1 MTDAYIKDPTFANSN
16 SSENWNG
23 SPTLGGIGGYINAQ
37 KKGETFD
44 VWQEVTGL
52 SEGIYSLEVQAFYQ
66 GSTAGQS
73 YLYAKVGENEVSAAI
88 MSIYA
93 DAYADSNLEDGA
105 GYFHEVH
112 VPSFSG
118 STPDIWSDT
127 GNGYIPTCQHGA
139 SAYFNEGHYT
149 KNIVWIFVENDNATL
164 RVGIKNGNS
173 ETNDWTCFDNFKLT
187 HYGVTSGSYYLRNRS
202 TNKFLTQGN
211 AWGTQA
217 TLSDNVGIEF
227 VVKNNGDKYVFDSQI
242 KNVSHYLNGNGYVDS
257 HATVFTWT
265 QKDENYYALSENGE
279 NNFLV
284 PGNGTTATFSGG
296 LYDYPNQWEL
306 VTRQKLI
313 DELKISGATQYNP
326 KDATILISAS
336 TFNGYDARNNQSW
349 KGSPGIGGYTRDTG
363 ANHCGEIYN
372 QNAGFD
378 VYQELGGLPDGV
390 YEIKAQAFYR
400 DGVAKQEGSSVSN
413 ALLYA
418 SSGGNEVSVAVPT
431 IYSQAGVNGQPTDLN
446 KPSTG
451 AVPAFQTNSGVIPNN
466 QSGAAEAFAAGLY
479 QTGPIKVTVTGG
491 ALRLGIKSN
500 GYEQYDWTAFDNFQ
514 LTYLGLY
521 STFTGS
527 GTYYLQNVATG
538 EYLQGGSSYGTKAIL
553 GNGIEFDI
561 QYNGSCHTLS
571 SGIIDNGNNN
581 LQYLCTEASLDH
593 IATLFAIQTVSE
605 GIYTIAT
612 TTSGCGNKTVV
623 AETPGKLLTATG
635 SGGTVTFMSG
645 KNSSE
650 PLSQWRLVT
659 KEQRI
664 ADLNNAS
671 LSNPVDATFL
681 IGDASFT
688 CGDKK
693 MELWKGSNFSV
704 ERNWNTQTDGTA
716 GFKNISSSIDVYQE
730 LTGLPNGVYE
740 VTMEGCHKNGNNAQF
755 YANNGAVSL
764 PVAGDDITNI
774 ASASTKTYADD
785 TYKQTLRVTVSDG
798 NLKIGV
804 RSDVPSNTE
813 DNLLIFDNFR
823 LTYFGPVQLSVTNP
837 YTGATGTY
845 YLRNV
850 ATGEY
855 LQGSGRDGLQTALGN
870 GIEFELV
877 KLADGLYNIRNVG
890 ISRDGGDYLCDEGWL
905 NHKPVNFVITET
917 SSGSGIYN
925 IATQTDH
932 CNNNA
937 GYTTDGVANRL
948 LTSSDVNDLNSLSFL
963 SWTQSAPGGTSS
975 SLNDLN
981 VAFSYKKNQPYGS
994 STLVYGDVN
1003 VYYLNYTDLTG
1014 YTSMTIEGAPGS
1026 KLRVLLNRT
1035 EDNGTVADGKLTEI
1049 AFTIGET
1056 GTHTIDLSSYA
1067 YVHLHAI
1074 KVQNAG
1080 DATATIEQI
1089 TLDKPAGLQDL
1100 TFGQWTQ
1107 AAPGGTMS
1115 DSDIP
1120 FTNFQP
1126 GGRFSAGGLVY
1137 GDGGVQPQNYA
1148 NLTGYKYMTI
1158 KATPNTKLRL
1168 LFNRNG
1174 VNGDTDAVKG
1184 TFAEVILSI
1193 AADGYGIL
1201 DLSKYEYVHLNAI
1214 KVPNGAPEITIE
1226 SITLSGGPGKV
1237 SFKEGAVASDP
1248 KSQWGFVTEEERI
1261 QELAGATR
1269 ANPKD
1274 ATFLIKN
1281 ASLTQID
1288 SKEND
1293 PFWQIETDGNKTH
1306 WFYIRRDETVHT
1318 DGAGG
1323 VVLLGGSGTDATW
1336 CDIYQTITDLPNGLY
1351 EISMQGCYRHFDNAV
1366 FYANG
1371 ITVALDQ
1378 AGSEFDAC
1386 VNGNHSNCTCRK
1398 KASVQ
1403 TYGTNNYKKTLQVIV
1418 TNGQLRVG
1426 MKGTQTDLSKNF
1438 LIFDNFTLSYLGE
1451 VDMMTYYVRNVAT
1464 GDFIRAGG
1472 HYEAQAIR
1480 DEWGMPLDFIKKGDV
1495 YAIDSKV
1502 SNGGTNQFLGINGF
1516 LDSSETDFTL
1526 VDLGNN
1532 KYAIRTAD
1540 NKYLATSEAD
1550 NYVNFD
1556 REVTD
1561 AANDSHAQWE
1571 LLTRDQLIAEL
1582 KNSGASAN
1590 NPKDATFLIE
1600 GSNLNRHDL
1609 RNNDTNWKGIDF
1621 SSNEYGGVESTNWDS
1636 RDNFA
1641 NSAIEK
1647 FNKTF
1652 DTYQTISGLPAGV
1665 YELTVQGFYRSG
1677 NTATAADKANAGT
1690 DVLRP
1695 FLYAKQ
1701 NDKIIGQAP
1710 LYSIFDADVKTSG
1723 VDGFSTGVN
1732 GEYLPNSL
1740 ADAARV
1746 FRDGYYTTD
1755 GEYNKVRFVV
1765 PSEGATVQI
1774 GVKKNVLYDSDWTAF
1789 DNFRLTYLGPTSEA
1803 QTIYEHEIGTT
1814 LGTFYL
1820 KNAETGTYLTAGG
1833 TDGVSAVL
1841 GDLMHQ
1847 HSVYAD
1853 EEKYREGV
1861 RETDFTFV
1869 VVNAEGYSIQ
1879 TGIGDGYLLR
1889 NRGPKV
1895 NGKLDGDKG
1904 VYILESSGNN
1914 TYRIKHSSGSYL
1926 RYTTATGTKDT
1937 EVLHDWDFTRTL
1949 TTNANF
1955 AADAANWRDANGDGY
1970 RWYYVPAT
1978 TNSPLLIGGNELDDT
1993 QGLLFKGG
2001 AEKVRIYRDQYLRL
2015 DGMDIVVTIPGLKAG
2030 DQVTVVTNSP
2040 NAEKV
2045 AERYLTNPTNLT
2057 VVEGFHSMNS
2067 NEKWDNI
2074 ATVTADGDVSF
2085 TTTGGINIYSIQ
2097 VTREVVADGLGFEN
2111 TTNPYVN
2118 GYNWVFQT
2126 KEELVAELVPYN
2138 AETAPNGASETN
2150 PIDATFL
2157 LRGTAF
2163 HKEDSRNSAWTGI
2176 QSIGGEGGPDGAV
2189 HPNYVGEVKEPRF
2202 FFDISQKI
2210 TGVPNG
2216 VYEFTLQG
2224 YFKNTKGGVH
2234 VVDNTTFYYTS
2245 TDGKTFVDKNTSNS
2259 SPHIKSAHY
2268 LVDYTDDKGNKLDQ
2282 PDNPYEAS
2290 VLFEAEHQTNLHDPI
2305 RFRVENGT
2313 IILGVYRAS
2322 NPNNANHPDL
2332 FIDNVRLT
2340 YLGETTNKVA
2350 TPVKILQGIIHK
2362 PSRFYELAEA
2372 NGDLKLDKTTY
2383 NTTENNTT
2391 LSDKAMVKHDVLTD
2405 RWIQHTPVYEETI
2418 YAMAGQKLKVVL
2430 PSSYTHEN
2438 QSSNRY
2444 YQRIYNYATDD
2455 LFVEDAATTGVFDF
2469 SNGSHHTDARIREV
2483 MRVYEGT
2490 SDHPA
2495 GGWLIGE
2502 RWGQYLVS
2510 LFNYTAPT
2518 TFNNPIQIG
2527 LDHGD
2532 FTDVGDMGMFADLTE
2547 PTLSQRIVYTI
2558 QPASV
2563 MVNNLAGCT
2572 GDNYFEE
2579 KSISFPTIWYGS
2591 RDDMNGNDRNAV
2603 ALDLQLKNYFTDAN
2617 NVPAAADFTIS
2628 LDAGE
2633 TGISLATTKFSGN
2646 TDRFI
2651 QFNYPAGGEV
2661 TNYKDKEAIITVTSG
2676 GKNIARF
2683 RLHFV
2688 PNTEL
2693 RPWGDIM
2700 GQGQL
2705 RRSPTYLDEHAIEI
2719 DRLDFDNR
2727 YAYSYPSTWPV
2738 GTENTAI
2745 NGVEEWRNVSSHD
2758 QFNPYPLDFD
2768 QTAFAANY
2776 FNAIWGQYSVMQS
2789 LRIPSYKDIRP
2800 FKDVNQLYHDYFVQT
2815 GTSSQQHKYPGS
2827 GYFMYI
2833 DASNFPSSIATLKLQ
2848 EDLCEGTTI
2857 HFSGWVS
2864 SMDHSKN
2871 GDGTNNGNAPGYLLF
2886 SIVGIDANGNET
2898 VIESFCPGPI
2908 RADAIDYNGHK
2919 QLGSSYNAEVWDSG
2933 ATSIWQQFAFSFVI
2947 KSEVANAYRTYA
2959 LKIDNYC
2966 SHTTGGDMMVDDV
2979 RLYIQKA
2986 VPDIMQNAPICSTG
3000 DVANGSNRPTMEIYT
3015 TFEQLLNAVNME
3027 EATDEAAAYDSYTL
3041 KSAGGKIIPSGWYC
3055 FLDKKKYDA
3064 GIAALAG
3071 NTPTSEDFDKV
3082 FTDALITSGGN
3093 GNGYYQ
3099 FDFSTC
3105 FESNDGGKTSH
3116 KETDNKFVTY
3126 MAKGEEITNESGTER
3141 RIYLNL
3147 EDCAVSL
3154 KDLPYYKKQTD
3165 GTWKEESPVWSM
3177 SNDQSGTVY
3186 GNNSGEPERYVDLSA
3201 YDELRIYQSD
3211 EDVEENGP
3219 VRCFFFPKEGS
3230 SNSNFKVSKS
3240 KADGSN
3246 ADGKDP
3252 DLVFERGDGYWFVDL
3267 EKVKDSTGQVKLIT
3281 IKASGPD
3288 NKASVTAINAVR
3300 KGAVLAPNK
3309 DYYIV
3314 FRAYRGE
3321 TGETSVGGPT
3331 AFFNLNNAKCAAM
3344 ASFSLVSGTEL
3355 RYDGGLDSEGVSY
3368 CEGQIATVKMEIQ
3381 AINTAAGV
3389 PVKEEDLFYDWW
3401 LGDINSFS
3409 TKADGKPDSPQGVLF
3424 DFREA
3429 YPDATVYD
3437 GQPAKVVTL
3446 ADGGYECNFTES
3458 DRTYLEELV
3467 EAGTFLLYQSSLNMK
3482 ITNSSGYQAV
3492 SVMPIV
3498 NLLEKL
3504 TGLPY
3509 CKGPIEVKIPV
3520 RGKSPS
3526 AKNGFQGTD
3535 YPMNEVPVRIGLSQ
3549 LKSATD
3555 ESADKWIHDNTSSLY
3570 IPLRNIKF
3578 SDESKYNSFG
3588 KKKHKWG
3595 TGSTNTLEIAAVY
3608 LAETNDP
3615 DMVSYGDDVD
3625 PAGNRELRYVGKMHK
3640 FEASKGNTD
3649 RFKDYVQLTFNP
3661 DFTNNVKE
3669 GYRYTLKTSFE
3680 ESGTT
3685 TSSDGT
3691 TTTTETNTGCAGD
3704 LLIPLYIVP
3713 EYQVWIGGADG
3724 NWANDDNWRRADNP
3738 ELKLA
3743 AGDSR
3748 PTNEQNTT
3756 ASGFVPMDFTHV
3768 LMKTDSTVVLEFVT
3782 KKTDDTE
3789 LVEFPA
3795 NSQLGEATP
3804 DIQYHLA
3811 AKVKEPPFSW
3821 FPKDRTSDIYC
3832 EPFYTNT
3839 AKEVH
3844 FEPHSQMLNTQY
3856 LTYERAWVEYA
3867 LESGRWYTLS
3877 SPLQGVVSG
3886 DMYLPRGTAKQET
3899 PYFNNITYDNT
3910 NYTRLAPAVYQQA
3923 WDKAEATTYRL
3934 ERDELVNKRP
3944 PRLESSTATVNVARA
3959 FDWSREYND
3968 VKVPFGINGFSVK
3981 VDVSRIED
3989 YSKEEGVKDVLLRL
4003 PKDDTKYDY
4012 YLYDDATSGSETAD
4026 LKNLRDKA
4034 GKLFT
4039 DGMPAAG
4046 MTVTLTNNSTNNPY
4060 FLVGNPFMSGLNLDK
4075 FFEKNAGLEKKY
4087 WILTKDSYSAGVKD
4101 ESQNWIS
4108 TDNGETADAV
4118 APLQAFFVEKSDG
4131 KEGTLNVTFTSDMAV
4146 QLTGDALQTR
4156 AGGAPATLRLTAMR
4170 DGVESRAIVV
4180 CREEATEG
4188 FSAGED
4194 VEALFDS
4201 NLSHAPTLYTAA
4213 GEVAAA
4219 INVRRTLH
4227 GVPVGIG
4234 GEDESEVTLTFDG
4247 VEQFGEELYLYD
4259 AAEGT
4264 STLIPASGTSL
4275 SVCGRTT
4282 GRYYLVTTPLDGS
4295 AQESVPV
4302 VSVQGHVVTVL
4313 SAFDEIL
4320 SVEAYDATGRKVY
4333 AEGAVGNRTRFTLSA
4348 SGVYLITVKTAA
4360 GVFSHKVLVNS

>member
-1 MTDAYIKDPTFANSN
+1 MRKIFTLLILYIVAGAWNAWGKRNDDTMASQLLYVTNPTFKDGI
-16 SSENWNG
+16 NG
-23 SPTLGGIGGYINAQ
+23 WYGAPEVGGIGSYLNAQ
-37 KKGETFD
+37 KKLTQDGQAFD
-44 VWQEVTGL
+44 VYQEVSGL
-52 SEGIYSLEVQAFYQ
+52 PKGIYSLEVQAFYQ
-66 GSTAGQS
+66 GSTVGQS
-73 YLYAKVGENEVSAAI
+73 QLYAKVGDNEVKVNI
-88 MSIYA
+88 MSIHADVHTGSNVLYNSEVGGGA
-93 DAYADSNLEDGA
+93 DAWSNEGK
-105 GYFHEVH
+105 
-112 VPSFSG
+112 
-118 STPDIWSDT
+118 
-127 GNGYIPTCQHGA
+127 GYIPTCQQGA
-139 SAYFNEGHYT
+139 SAYFNEGHYMQ
-149 KNIVWIFVENDNATL
+149 NIVWIFVENDYATL
-164 RVGIKNGNS
+164 RVGIKNEGS
-173 ETNDWTCFDNFKLT
+173 VTGDWTCFDNF
-187 HYGVTSGSYYLRNRS
+187 R
-202 TNKFLTQGN
+202 
-211 AWGTQA
+211 
-217 TLSDNVGIEF
+217 
-227 VVKNNGDKYVFDSQI
+227 
-242 KNVSHYLNGNGYVDS
+242 
-257 HATVFTWT
+257 
-265 QKDENYYALSENGE
+265 
-279 NNFLV
+279 
-284 PGNGTTATFSGG
+284 
-296 LYDYPNQWEL
+296 
-306 VTRQKLI
+306 
-313 DELKISGATQYNP
+313 
-326 KDATILISAS
+326 
-336 TFNGYDARNNQSW
+336 
-349 KGSPGIGGYTRDTG
+349 
-363 ANHCGEIYN
+363 
-372 QNAGFD
+372 
-378 VYQELGGLPDGV
+378 
-390 YEIKAQAFYR
+390 
-400 DGVAKQEGSSVSN
+400 
-413 ALLYA
+413 
-418 SSGGNEVSVAVPT
+418 
-431 IYSQAGVNGQPTDLN
+431 
-446 KPSTG
+446 
-451 AVPAFQTNSGVIPNN
+451 
-466 QSGAAEAFAAGLY
+466 
-479 QTGPIKVTVTGG
+479 
-491 ALRLGIKSN
+491 
-500 GYEQYDWTAFDNFQ
+500 

-581 LQYLCTEASLDH
+581 FQYLCTEASLDH
-593 IATLFAIQTVSE
+593 IATPFAIQTVSE

-612 TTSGCGNKTVV
+612 TTSGCSNKTVV

-688 CGDKK
+688 SGDKK
-693 MELWKGSNFSV
+693 ISNWKGSSFNV
-704 ERNWNTQTDGTA
+704 ARDWGTHTDGTA
-716 GFKNISSSIDVYQE
+716 GIVNTSSATDVYQE

-740 VTMEGCHKNGNNAQF
+740 VSMEGCHKNGNNAQF
-755 YANNGAVSL
+755 YANHWTASL
-764 PVAGDDITNI
+764 PVAGDDVTDI
-774 ASASTKTYADD
+774 ASASAKTYAND
-785 TYKQTLRVTVSDG
+785 TYKQTLRVIVSDG
-798 NLKIGV
+798 KLKIGV
-804 RSDVPSNTE
+804 RSGVPSDTKN
-813 DNLLIFDNFR
+813 NLLILDNFR
-823 LTYFGPVQLSVTNP
+823 LSYLGAVQLSATNP
-837 YTGATGTY
+837 YTGPTATY
-845 YLRNV
+845 YLQNV

-855 LQGSGRDGLQTALGN
+855 LQGGGFNGLQAMLGN
-870 GIEFELV
+870 GIEFELMR
-877 KLADGLYNIRNVG
+877 LADGLYNIRNVG
-890 ISRDGGDYLCDEGWL
+890 INPDGNDYLCDEGRL
-905 NHKPVNFVITET
+905 DHQPVNFVITET
-917 SSGSGIYN
+917 SSGSGVYN
-925 IATQTDH
+925 IATQTQH

-937 GYTTDGVANRL
+937 GFTTDDLSNRL
-948 LTSSDVNDLNSLSFL
+948 LTAVAGSLV
-963 SWTQSAPGGTSS
+963 GG
-975 SLNDLN
+975 
-981 VAFSYKKNQPYGS
+981 
-994 STLVYGDVN
+994 
-1003 VYYLNYTDLTG
+1003 G
-1014 YTSMTIEGAPGS
+1014 YRN
-1026 KLRVLLNRT
+1026 LR
-1035 EDNGTVADGKLTEI
+1035 D
-1049 AFTIGET
+1049 FTF
-1056 GTHTIDLSSYA
+1056 
-1067 YVHLHAI
+1067 
-1074 KVQNAG
+1074 QR
-1080 DATATIEQI
+1080 
-1089 TLDKPAGLQDL
+1089 
-1100 TFGQWTQ
+1100 WTQ
-1107 AAPGGTMS
+1107 AAPGGTYEANETY
-1115 DSDIP
+1115 DNNIGNGNNID
-1120 FTNFQP
+1120 
-1126 GGRFSAGGLVY
+1126 AGGMVY
-1137 GDGGVQPQNYA
+1137 GLGGVLPQSYA
-1148 NLTGYKYMTI
+1148 DLSGYQSMFI
-1158 KATPNTKLRL
+1158 KADPGAILRIL
-1168 LFNRNG
+1168 INRNG
-1174 VNGDTDAVKG
+1174 INNGTDAEKG
-1184 TFAEVILSI
+1184 RTVEIVSTVGT
-1193 AADGYGIL
+1193 DGYVL
-1201 DLSKYEYVHLNAI
+1201 VDLSRYSHVHLNAI
-1214 KVPNGAPEITIE
+1214 KLAWGSPAAKVESIVLAKQPAKTANLKDIQFLLWNQDAPGGTSSYTDRADAIGGAALEKGGTFFGDGSVTKLKYADLTGYTTMTIKGSPGALLQIRINRENDTDPYEGSTENVTIGSDGYAVVNLSKYKFVHLHSIKHAWGSPLTSASVE
-1226 SITLSGGPGKV
+1226 SITLSRPDVV
-1237 SFKEGAVASDP
+1237 SFLNDP
-1248 KSQWGFVTEEERI
+1248 TNINQWDSRAQWRFVTEAQRI

-1269 ANPKD
+1269 ANPKN

-1281 ASLTQID
+1281 ASLTEID
-1288 SKEND
+1288 NEPNNVEAS
-1293 PFWQIETDGNKTH
+1293 PFWKLAEHWYFIQRDG
-1306 WFYIRRDETVHT
+1306 TVHT

-1323 VVLLGGSGTDATW
+1323 IVNSKTSANDV
-1336 CDIYQTITDLPNGLY
+1336 YQELANLPNGLY
-1351 EISMQGCYRHFDNAV
+1351 EVSMQGCYRNFDNAV

-1371 ITVALDQ
+1371 TSVSLDL
-1378 AGSEFDAC
+1378 AGSEFDNC
-1386 VNGNHSNCTCRK
+1386 NHSSCNCRMV
-1398 KASVQ
+1398 ASVQ
-1403 TYGTNNYKKTLQVIV
+1403 TYGTNNYKKTLRVVV
-1418 TNGQLRVG
+1418 TDGKLRIGV
-1426 MKGTQTDLSKNF
+1426 KGNKNADNNL
-1438 LIFDNFTLSYLGE
+1438 LIYDNFTLSYLGE
-1451 VDMMTYYVRNVAT
+1451 VEIKTYYMRNLAT

-1502 SNGGTNQFLGINGF
+1502 SNGGTNQFLGTNGF
-1516 LDSSETDFTL
+1516 LDSPETDFTL

-1556 REVTD
+1556 RGVTD

-1590 NPKDATFLIE
+1590 NPKDATFLME
-1600 GSNLNRHDL
+1600 ASNLNRHDL
-1609 RNNDTNWKGIDF
+1609 RNNSTWMGIDF
-1621 SSNEYGGVESTNWDS
+1621 GSGEYGGVESTNWDS

-1677 NTATAADKANAGT
+1677 NVAGAADMDKAGT

-1701 NDKIIGQAP
+1701 NDKIIGQTP
-1710 LYSIFDADVKTSG
+1710 LLSIFDADVKTSG
-1723 VDGFSTGVN
+1723 VDGFSTNAN

-1740 ADAARV
+1740 ADAARG

-1765 PSEGATVQI
+1765 LWDYATVQI

-1803 QTIYEHEIGTT
+1803 QTTYDYEIGTT

-1841 GDLMHQ
+1841 GDKMYE
-1847 HSVYAD
+1847 HSIY
-1853 EEKYREGV
+1853 ENETKYNQYTAGSLNGQLKGV

-1955 AADAANWRDANGDGY
+1955 AADAANWRDANGDGS

-1978 TNSPLLIGGNELDDT
+1978 TDSPLLIGGNELDDT

-2045 AERYLTNPTNLT
+2045 AERYLKDPTNLT
-2057 VVEGFHSMNS
+2057 VVEGFHSMSS

-2097 VTREVVADGLGFEN
+2097 VTREVAADGLGFEN

-2126 KEELVAELVPYN
+2126 KEELVAELDPTV
-2138 AETAPNGASETN
+2138 ASEDN

-2163 HKEDSRNSAWTGI
+2163 HKDDSRNSAWTGKPVV
-2176 QSIGGEGGPDGAV
+2176 GGAES
-2189 HPNYVGEVKEPRF
+2189 NYVGSVSGRT
-2202 FFDISQKI
+2202 FDISQKL

-2224 YFKNTKGGVH
+2224 YYITEGDALNTDVK
-2234 VVDNTTFYYTS
+2234 YYTS
-2245 TDGKTFVDKNTSNS
+2245 TDGRTLTTTNYNGVPAVINGKNFTSDGQNS
-2259 SPHIKSAHY
+2259 N
-2268 LVDYTDDKGNKLDQ
+2268 D
-2282 PDNPYEAS
+2282 AS
-2290 VLFEAEHQTNLHDPI
+2290 TIFFNGQGTHPVI
-2305 RFRVENGT
+2305 RFKVENNT
-2313 IILGVYRAS
+2313 IIAGVYNTIKTDNAS
-2322 NPNNANHPDL
+2322 L
-2332 FIDNVRLT
+2332 YIDNVRLT
-2340 YLGETTNKVA
+2340 YLGKTANNVA
-2350 TPVKILQGIIHK
+2350 TPVKVPQGIIHK

-2391 LSDKAMVKHDVLTD
+2391 LSDKAMVAHDVLSGTL
-2405 RWIQHTPVYEETI
+2405 IQHTPVYRETI
-2418 YAMAGQKLKVVL
+2418 YAKAGQKLEVVL
-2430 PSSYTHEN
+2430 PSSYTNKN

-2455 LFVEDAATTGVFDF
+2455 LFVENAETTGVFDF

-2490 SDHPA
+2490 TAHPA

-2510 LFNYTAPT
+2510 LFNYTTPT
-2518 TFNNPIQIG
+2518 TFNTPIQIG

-2558 QPASV
+2558 QPAIV
-2563 MVNNLAGCT
+2563 MVNKLDDCM
-2572 GDNYFEE
+2572 GDVFLEE

-2591 RDDMNGNDRNAV
+2591 RDDMNGNDRNVV

-2617 NVPAAADFTIS
+2617 KIPVSSDFQIS
-2628 LDAGE
+2628 LNDGG
-2633 TGISLATTKFSGN
+2633 TGISLNTREFSGN

-2768 QTAFAANY
+2768 QTEFAANY

-2800 FKDVNQLYHDYFVQT
+2800 FKDVNQLYHDYFVQE

-2908 RADAIDYNGHK
+2908 RADAIDYNGNK

-3027 EATDEAAAYDSYTL
+3027 EATDEATAYASYTN

-3071 NTPTSEDFDKV
+3071 KTPSPTDFDKV
-3082 FTDALITSGGN
+3082 FNDALITSGGN

-3105 FESNDGGKTSH
+3105 FKSNDGGKTSH
-3116 KETDNKFVTY
+3116 TNTVDDVTY

-3154 KDLPYYKKQTD
+3154 KDLPYYENSKLS
-3165 GTWKEESPVWSM
+3165 ELSE
-3177 SNDQSGTVY
+3177 TVKI
-3186 GNNSGEPERYVDLSA
+3186 GDLSA
-3201 YDELRIYQSD
+3201 YNDWVETTPDWNMGVNGETIYGTYMGEQVHYVDLEGYDELRVYQT
-3211 EDVEENGP
+3211 EGAP
-3219 VRCFFFPKEGS
+3219 VRCFFFNTSGEITKD
-3230 SNSNFKVSKS
+3230 NV
-3240 KADGSN
+3240 GSN
-3246 ADGKDP
+3246 LTVSSEITTDRPIKYSKVEYGKNG
-3252 DLVFERGDGYWFVDL
+3252 EYYWSVDL
-3267 EKVKDSTGQVKLIT
+3267 NEVKANVGAVKLIAVKSNAYNST
-3281 IKASGPD
+3281 AT
-3288 NKASVTAINAVR
+3288 VTAINAVR

-3314 FRAYRGE
+3314 FRAYKGE

-3409 TKADGKPDSPQGVLF
+3409 TKADDKPDSPQGVLF

-3446 ADGGYECNFTES
+3446 ADGGYECNFTEA

-3520 RGKSPS
+3520 QGKSPS
-3526 AKNGFQGTD
+3526 AKHGFQGTN
-3535 YPMNEVPVRIGLSQ
+3535 YPMDEVPVRIGLSQ

-3555 ESADKWIHDNTSSLY
+3555 ESADKWIYDNTSSLY
-3570 IPLRNIKF
+3570 IPLRNIAF

-3588 KKKHKWG
+3588 KKKHNWG

-3811 AKVKEPPFSW
+3811 AKVKKPPFSW
-3821 FPKDRTSDIYC
+3821 FPQERTTDIYC

-3899 PYFNNITYDNT
+3899 PYFDPITYNNT
-3910 NYTRLAPAVYQQA
+3910 DYTRLAPAVYQQA

-3934 ERDELVNKRP
+3934 ERDELVNKLP
-3944 PRLESSTATVNVARA
+3944 PQLESNTATVNVARA

-3981 VDVSRIED
+3981 VDVSRIKD
-3989 YSKEEGVKDVLLRL
+3989 YTKGNNERDVLLRL
-4003 PKDDTKYDY
+4003 PKDDKT
-4012 YLYDDATSGSETAD
+4012 YLYYMYDDEHNGSQTVD
-4026 LKNLRDKA
+4026 LTTTVVNGKNLRENA

-4039 DGMPAAG
+4039 DGMPAG
-4046 MTVTLTNNSTNNPY
+4046 SMTVTLTNNSADNPY

-4075 FFEKNAGLEKKY
+4075 FFEKNGGLENEC
-4087 WILTKDSYSAGVKD
+4087 WILTGDSYSASIKTG
-4101 ESQNWIS
+4101 EQWAS
-4108 TDNGETADAV
+4108 TDEVTTGNV
-4118 APLQAFFVEKSDG
+4118 APLQAFFVKKSDG
-4131 KEGTLNVTFTSDMAV
+4131 KGGTLNVTFTSEMVV

-4348 SGVYLITVKTAA
+4348 PGVYLITVKTAA

>member
-1 MTDAYIKDPTFANSN
+1 MKKIVAFLVVCLYIAGVSDAWGQIMNPTFADGSV
-16 SSENWNG
+16 NWNG
-23 SPTLGGIGGYINAQ
+23 ILTSDLDGIDGYINAQ
-37 KKGETFD
+37 KKGVTFD

-52 SEGIYSLEVQAFYQ
+52 PEGIYSLEVQAFYQ

-73 YLYAKVGENEVSAAI
+73 YLYAKVGENEVSTAI
-88 MSIYA
+88 MSIHA
-93 DAYADSNLEDGA
+93 DVYADSNLEDGA
-105 GYFHEVH
+105 GYFHSGH
-112 VPSFSG
+112 TPIFPG
-118 STPDIWSDT
+118 STADTWSDT
-127 GNGYIPTCQHGA
+127 GNGYIPTCQEGA

-149 KNIVWIFVENDNATL
+149 KNIVWIFVENGNATL

-173 ETNDWTCFDNFKLT
+173 ETNDWTCFDNFELT
-187 HYGVTSGSYYLRNRS
+187 HYEVTSGSYYYLRNRS

-265 QKDENYYALSENGE
+265 QKNENYYALSENGE

-296 LYDYPNQWEL
+296 PYDYPNQWEL

-313 DELKISGATQYNP
+313 DELKTSGATQYNP

-336 TFNGYDARNNQSW
+336 TFNGYDARNNLSW
-349 KGSPGIGGYTRDTG
+349 KGSPGIGGYTRNTG

-451 AVPAFQTNSGVIPNN
+451 AAPAFQTNSGVIPNN

-500 GYEQYDWTAFDNFQ
+500 GYEQYDWTAFDNFR

-593 IATLFAIQTVSE
+593 IATPFAIQTVSE

-612 TTSGCGNKTVV
+612 TTSGCGNNTVV

-645 KNSSE
+645 KNSSDTY
-650 PLSQWRLVT
+650 SQWKLVT

-664 ADLNNAS
+664 AELNKATS
-671 LSNPVDATFL
+671 SNPIDATFL

-688 CGDKK
+688 SGDKK
-693 MELWKGSNFSV
+693 ISNWKGSSFNV
-704 ERNWNTQTDGTA
+704 ARDWGTHTDGTA
-716 GFKNISSSIDVYQE
+716 GIVNTSSATDVYQE

-740 VTMEGCHKNGNNAQF
+740 VSMEGCHKNGNNAQF

-764 PVAGDDITNI
+764 PVAGDDITDI
-774 ASASTKTYADD
+774 ASASAKTYADD

-804 RSDVPSNTE
+804 RSDVPSNTG

-948 LTSSDVNDLNSLSFL
+948 LTSSDVNELNSLSFL

-975 SLNDLN
+975 SLNDPN
-981 VAFSYKKNQPYGS
+981 VAFSYKKNQPYASG
-994 STLVYGDVN
+994 TLVYGDVN

-1035 EDNGTVADGKLTEI
+1035 EKNGTVADGKLTEI

-1115 DSDIP
+1115 NSDIP

-1126 GGRFSAGGLVY
+1126 GRAGDLVY

-1174 VNGDTDAVKG
+1174 VNGNTDAEKG
-1184 TFAEVILSI
+1184 TFVEVILSI

-1214 KVPNGAPEITIE
+1214 KVPNGAPDITIE

-1261 QELAGATR
+1261 RELAGATR

-1386 VNGNHSNCTCRK
+1386 VNGNHSNCTCRQ

-1426 MKGTQTDLSKNF
+1426 VKGTQTDLSKNF

-1502 SNGGTNQFLGINGF
+1502 SNGGTNQFLGTNGF
-1516 LDSSETDFTL
+1516 LDSPETDFTL

-1532 KYAIRTAD
+1532 KYAIRTDD

-1556 REVTD
+1556 RGVTD
-1561 AANDSHAQWE
+1561 AANDTHAQWE
-1571 LLTRDQLIAEL
+1571 LLTRDQLIEEL
-1582 KNSGASAN
+1582 KKSNASDS
-1590 NPKDATFLIE
+1590 NPQDATFLIE

-1609 RNNDTNWKGIDF
+1609 RNNATNWKGIDF
-1621 SSNEYGGVESTNWDS
+1621 SSNEYGGVESLDWGS
-1636 RDNFA
+1636 SDNIA
-1641 NSAIEK
+1641 NSVIEK

-1652 DTYQTISGLPAGV
+1652 DTYQIISGLPEGV
-1665 YELTVQGFYRSG
+1665 YELTVQGYYRSG
-1677 NTATAADKANAGT
+1677 NTATAASKTNDGT
-1690 DVLRP
+1690 DILRP
-1695 FLYAKQ
+1695 FLYVKQ
-1701 NDKIIGQAP
+1701 GGNLIGQAP
-1710 LYSIFDADVKTSG
+1710 LQSIFDGG
-1723 VDGFSTGVN
+1723 VSNQTDGFSTSAN
-1732 GEYLPNSL
+1732 GEWLPNSL
-1740 ADAARV
+1740 SDAAKT
-1746 FRDGYYTTD
+1746 FRDEYYMPS

-1765 PSEGATVQI
+1765 PSDDATVQI

-1789 DNFRLTYLGPTSEA
+1789 DNFRLTYLGVTDES
-1803 QTIYEHEIGTT
+1803 QTVYEHEIGTT
-1814 LGTFYL
+1814 FGTFYL
-1820 KNAETGTYLTAGG
+1820 KNAQTGTYLTAGG
-1833 TDGVSAVL
+1833 DDGVSAVL
-1841 GDLMHQ
+1841 GDQMHQ
-1847 HSVYAD
+1847 HSVYNN
-1853 EEKYREGV
+1853 EEKYQKGV

-1869 VVNAEGYSIQ
+1869 AVGADKFVIE
-1879 TGIGDGYLLR
+1879 TGIGEGYLTRDNGVRL
-1889 NRGPKV
+1889 
-1895 NGKLDGDKG
+1895 NGKL
-1904 VYILESSGNN
+1904 ESSKAILTLRKNDNGNYYISHGSDLFLRYSDNYGFGWGTSQSTTPGNN
-1914 TYRIKHSSGSYL
+1914 FQWI
-1926 RYTTATGTKDT
+1926 
-1937 EVLHDWDFTRTL
+1937 
-1949 TTNANF
+1949 
-1955 AADAANWRDANGDGY
+1955 
-1970 RWYYVPAT
+1970 
-1978 TNSPLLIGGNELDDT
+1978 
-1993 QGLLFKGG
+1993 
-2001 AEKVRIYRDQYLRL
+2001 
-2015 DGMDIVVTIPGLKAG
+2015 
-2030 DQVTVVTNSP
+2030 
-2040 NAEKV
+2040 
-2045 AERYLTNPTNLT
+2045 
-2057 VVEGFHSMNS
+2057 
-2067 NEKWDNI
+2067 
-2074 ATVTADGDVSF
+2074 
-2085 TTTGGINIYSIQ
+2085 
-2097 VTREVVADGLGFEN
+2097 
-2111 TTNPYVN
+2111 
-2118 GYNWVFQT
+2118 FQT
-2126 KEELVAELVPYN
+2126 KADLLAEFPSATEY
-2138 AETAPNGASETN
+2138 N

-2163 HKEDSRNSAWTGI
+2163 HKDDSRNSAWTGKPVV
-2176 QSIGGEGGPDGAV
+2176 GGAES
-2189 HPNYVGEVKEPRF
+2189 NYVGSASVRTYN
-2202 FFDISQKI
+2202 ISQ
-2210 TGVPNG
+2210 TLTDLPAG

-2224 YFKNTKGGVH
+2224 YHTNENGI
-2234 VVDNTTFYYTS
+2234 NEQARYYVS
-2245 TDGKTFVDKNTSNS
+2245 TDTLQRTLITKNTSGATTFINAKNYAIPGDSEKKWELDFQNGSGGVPIPNANTDYNVTISEAIDNS
-2259 SPHIKSAHY
+2259 IGKITINGTSITDYFGLQTGTNWLQRHTSKGVKGLYSSNSGPRNIGLRGLKAGQTVCIQTSNGTAFDA
-2268 LVDYTDDKGNKLDQ
+2268 VDKTVLQKISETKDEVIFRVLQDQTDDVYSAISVQRYTYIYKVGVYNKKNPTSLDISDASTASSLFADAT
-2282 PDNPYEAS
+2282 DNGVHP
-2290 VLFEAEHQTNLHDPI
+2290 VI
-2305 RFRVENGT
+2305 RFEVPNDERKMVT
-2313 IILGVYRAS
+2313 LGVFDAIKDADALY
-2322 NPNNANHPDL
+2322 
-2332 FIDNVRLT
+2332 IDNVRLT
-2340 YLGETTNKVA
+2340 YLGTSVTEDIA
-2350 TPVKILQGIIHK
+2350 TPQKLIRGIRHK
-2362 PSRFYELAEA
+2362 RSRYYDLAAE
-2372 NGDLKLDKTTY
+2372 NGHLEFVDY
-2383 NTTENNTT
+2383 NTVNEASNKNKTT
-2391 LSDKAMVKHDVLTD
+2391 LSYKTMVAHEHIAG
-2405 RWIQHTPVYEETI
+2405 RMIQHAPVYRDTI
-2418 YAMAGQKLKVVL
+2418 YARAGETLNIVL
-2430 PSSYTHEN
+2430 PSSYTDLA
-2438 QSSNRY
+2438 QSSGKY
-2444 YQRIYNYATDD
+2444 YQRLYNYKTDD
-2455 LFVEDAATTGVFDF
+2455 MFVEDAANVGVFDL
-2469 SNGSHHTDARIREV
+2469 SNQGTAYSDADIRKKME
-2483 MRVYEGT
+2483 VYEG
-2490 SDHPA
+2490 SMSAPA
-2495 GGWLIGE
+2495 GGWVFGN
-2502 RWGQYLVS
+2502 RWGQQLVS
-2510 LFNYTAPT
+2510 KFNFTTPT
-2518 TFNNPIQIG
+2518 SIKKFST
-2527 LDHGD
+2527 LDHAIEIAVD
-2532 FTDVGDMGMFADLTE
+2532 YTDLTDVGDMGMFGDLTE
-2547 PTLSQRIVYTI
+2547 PTLVQRAIFVIV
-2558 QPASV
+2558 PSDE
-2563 MVNNLAGCT
+2563 MVKKLRACT
-2572 GDNYFEE
+2572 GDKFLEV
-2579 KSISFPTIWYGS
+2579 KSISYPTIWHGLYK
-2591 RDDMNGNDRNAV
+2591 DDLNAV
-2603 ALDLQLKNYFTDAN
+2603 ALDKQVRNYFTGVHNDVNPDSLVITLTN
-2617 NVPAAADFTIS
+2617 N
-2628 LDAGE
+2628 G
-2633 TGISLATTKFSGN
+2633 TGITFANGYRLDTLKQTS
-2646 TDRFI
+2646 RFI
-2651 QFNYPAGGEV
+2651 KFKYPSTNEV
-2661 TNYKDKEAIITVTSG
+2661 TNCVTEYIEVKTKD
-2676 GKNIARF
+2676 GKNIAKF
-2683 RLHFV
+2683 ILDFV
-2688 PNTEL
+2688 PDTEL
-2693 RPWGDIM
+2693 RPWKDIM
-2700 GQGQL
+2700 GQDTL
-2705 RRSPTYLDEHAIEI
+2705 SRSPMYLDNHAELI
-2719 DRLDFDNR
+2719 DVLNFDK
-2727 YAYSYPSTWPV
+2727 SYRKDGNVVTHPGTWPI
-2738 GTENTAI
+2738 GDATSI
-2745 NGVEEWRNVSSHD
+2745 NGIEGYTNLDHPS
-2758 QFNPYPLDFD
+2758 QFNPYPLNFD
-2768 QTAFAANY
+2768 QTTFGAY
-2776 FNAIWGQYSVMQS
+2776 YPRAIWSQYSVMKS
-2789 LRIPSYKDIRP
+2789 MHSYRDKP
-2800 FKDVNQLYHDYFVQT
+2800 EFKDVNQLYHDYFSTQE
-2815 GTSSQQHKYPGS
+2815 GTDDLLDKYQGG

-2833 DASNFPSSIATLKLQ
+2833 DASNFPSSIARLTMEEKL
-2848 EDLCEGTTI
+2848 CAGTTI

-2864 SMDHSKN
+2864 SLDKTTNSDKN
-2871 GDGTNNGNAPGYLLF
+2871 NSAGYLLF
-2886 SIVGIDANGNET
+2886 SIVGIEAEDGNET

-2908 RADAIDYNGHK
+2908 RADAQPYVGEMVGAEGYHADMPNWDD
-2919 QLGSSYNAEVWDSG
+2919 SY
-2933 ATSIWQQFAFSFVI
+2933 SIWQQFAFSFVI
-2947 KSEVANAYRTYA
+2947 KADVAGKYEEYA

-2966 SHTTGGDMMVDDV
+2966 SSTSGGDMMVDDV
-2979 RLYIQKA
+2979 RLYIHKA
-2986 VPDIMQNAPICSTG
+2986 VPDVMQSVPVCSSGDMSGVEICT
-3000 DVANGSNRPTMEIYT
+3000 D
-3015 TFEQLLNAVNME
+3015 FDQLLSAVSMQ
-3027 EATDEAAAYDSYTL
+3027 EATSEADAYQGYVD
-3041 KSAGGKIIPSGWYC
+3041 KQGGGKIVPTAWYC
-3055 FLDKKKYDA
+3055 FLDKKKYDD
-3064 GIAALAG
+3064 GIAALTRHNIENYDA
-3071 NTPTSEDFDKV
+3071 V
-3082 FTDALITSGGN
+3082 FNSALVKTGG
-3093 GNGYYQ
+3093 GTGYHS
-3099 FDFSTC
+3099 FTFSTC
-3105 FESNDGGKTSH
+3105 YESNDGGLDSYRHTYTNS
-3116 KETDNKFVTY
+3116 EEASSTQVVTY
-3126 MAKGEEITNESGTER
+3126 AASKGNGTDK
-3141 RIYLNL
+3141 RIYFTP
-3147 EDCAVSL
+3147 ESIVSL
-3154 KDLPYYKKQTD
+3154 DKLSYYHLSN
-3165 GTWKEESPVWSM
+3165 GTWNKVKPVWSLEKD
-3177 SNDQSGTVY
+3177 SAGIVY
-3186 GNNSGEPERYVDLSA
+3186 GDNSGDSVRYVDLSA

-3211 EDVEENGP
+3211 ADVKANGP

-3230 SNSNFKVSKS
+3230 GNSNFKVSK
-3240 KADGSN
+3240 GN
-3246 ADGKDP
+3246 ADGTVP
-3252 DLVFERGDGYWFVDL
+3252 DLVFERGDGYWVVDL
-3267 EKVKDSTGQVKLIT
+3267 EKVKNSTGRAKLIT
-3281 IKASGPD
+3281 IKAGKPSGTS
-3288 NKASVTAINAVR
+3288 ASVTAINVVR
-3300 KGAVLAPNK
+3300 KSVELEPDK

-3314 FRAYRGE
+3314 FKAYQGE
-3321 TGETSVGGPT
+3321 TGVTSLGGPT
-3331 AFFNLNNAKCAAM
+3331 TFFNMRSEDCAARD
-3344 ASFSLVSGTEL
+3344 SFSLVSGIEL
-3355 RYDGGLDSEGVSY
+3355 RYDGELNSEGKKY

-3409 TKADGKPDSPQGVLF
+3409 TKVEGEPDSPQGVLF

-3429 YPDATVYD
+3429 YPEATVYD

-3446 ADGGYECNFTES
+3446 ADGGYECNFTEADS
-3458 DRTYLEELV
+3458 AYLEELV
-3467 EAGTFLLYQSSLNMK
+3467 NNGRFLLYQSSLNVRVE
-3482 ITNSSGYQAV
+3482 NSEMAV

-3498 NLLEKL
+3498 NLLKKL

-3520 RGKSPS
+3520 QGKSPS
-3526 AKNGFQGTD
+3526 AKHGFQGTR
-3535 YPMNEVPVRIGLSQ
+3535 YPMDEVPVRIGLSQ

-3570 IPLRNIKF
+3570 IPLRDIKF
-3578 SDESKYNSFG
+3578 SDKSKYNSFG
-3588 KKKHKWG
+3588 KKKHNWG
-3595 TGSTNTLEIAAVY
+3595 TDSTNTLEIAAVY

-3625 PAGNRELRYVGKMHK
+3625 PAGHRELRYVGKVHVFQAALNEGK
-3640 FEASKGNTD
+3640 FEN
-3649 RFKDYVQLTFNP
+3649 YVQLTFNP

-3669 GYRYTLKTSFE
+3669 GYRYTLKTSFV

-3691 TTTTETNTGCAGD
+3691 TTTTITNTDCAGD

-3713 EYQVWIGGADG
+3713 EYQVWVGGPDG
-3724 NWANDDNWRRADNP
+3724 NWANDDNWRRADNE
-3738 ELKLA
+3738 ELKFA
-3743 AGDSR
+3743 TTDR
-3748 PTNEQNTT
+3748 PTNEANTT
-3756 ASGFVPMDFTHV
+3756 SQGFVPMDFTNV
-3768 LMKTDSTVVLEFVT
+3768 LMQSNSVAKLDSVIEENDSVNFS
-3782 KKTDDTE
+3782 DTY
-3789 LVEFPA
+3789 
-3795 NSQLGEATP
+3795 GHTP
-3804 DIQYHLA
+3804 NIQYHLA
-3811 AKVKEPPFSW
+3811 AAKRKGENIDYTWIPSVV
-3821 FPKDRTSDIYC
+3821 RGTDIYC

-3944 PRLESSTATVNVARA
+3944 SQLESNTATVNVARA

-4003 PKDDTKYDY
+4003 PKDDKTYRY
-4012 YLYDDATSGSETAD
+4012 YMYDDDHNGSETVD
-4026 LKNLRDKA
+4026 LTTTVVNGKNLRENA

-4046 MTVTLTNNSTNNPY
+4046 MTVTLTNNSADNPY
-4060 FLVGNPFMSGLNLDK
+4060 FLVGNPFMSGLDLDK
-4075 FFEKNAGLEKKY
+4075 FFAENTGLDKKY

-4101 ESQNWIS
+4101 GEEQWAS
-4108 TDNGETADAV
+4108 TDEFTTGNV
-4118 APLQAFFVEKSDG
+4118 APLQAFFVKKSDG
-4131 KEGTLNVTFTSDMAV
+4131 TGGTLNVTFTSDMAV
-4146 QLTGDALQTR
+4146 QLAGDTLQTR

-4348 SGVYLITVKTAA
+4348 PGVYLITVKTAA